1 MASKRDESESSS
13 STSGTSAGA
22 GARSGMQSAEYES
35 SSQRQLQEQELQ
47 TSRAIDRTKESVRR
61 SIEEARR
68 EIPQYAQSV
77 TDYHQQAMDS
87 AEEISN
93 NFLDSQKQV
102 ISSTQE
108 MWSNYLDT
116 VYWWMSPRKLAEMYT
131 QSVSNFAD
139 NAVSASRIWNRA
151 VLANMDASK
160 AYLTRAR
167 ESSRDISK
175 INSNTAM
182 TFERTAATG
191 TSRSSGT
198 DKERERTGGSGPR
211 R

>member
-1 MASKRDESESSS
+1 MASKKEESESSS
-13 STSGTSAGA
+13 GVPASG
-22 GARSGMQSAEYES
+22 GARSQTMQTDYEMS
-35 SSQRQLQEQELQ
+35 IQRQLQEQELQ
-47 TSRAIDRTKESVRR
+47 TSRVIDRTKDNVRR

-87 AEEISN
+87 AEEIST

-102 ISSTQE
+102 INSTQE
-108 MWSNYLDT
+108 MWSNYLET
-116 VYWWMSPRKLAEMYT
+116 VYWWMSPRRLAEMYT

-139 NAVSASRIWNRA
+139 NTVSASRIWNRA

-160 AYLTRAR
+160 AYITRAR

-175 INSNTAM
+175 INSNTAI
-182 TFERTAATG
+182 TFERTA
-191 TSRSSGT
+191 TSGSGRSGGSEK
-198 DKERERTGGSGPR
+198 DRTGGASSR